1 MAKFAEVDGSNTV
14 INVAVVHDDVV
25 TDEQAGIDF
34 LNDLY
39 PDSGTWIQTS
49 STIRQRYA
57 GVGYTYDADL
67 DVFIS
72 PQPYPSWTLDE
83 NTDWQPPTSMP
94 DGDICHFWDEDTTS
108 WIEAEA
114 S

>member
-49 STIRQRYA
+49 SAIRQRYA